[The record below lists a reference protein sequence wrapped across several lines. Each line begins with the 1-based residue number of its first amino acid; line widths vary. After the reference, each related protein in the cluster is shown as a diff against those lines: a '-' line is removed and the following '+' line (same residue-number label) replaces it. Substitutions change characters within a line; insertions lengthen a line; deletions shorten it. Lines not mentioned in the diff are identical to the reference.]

1 MKRSLSK
8 FMILPIL
15 SLATFLMAS
24 SLFALEQ
31 DKLDFMQDYLDFAP
45 YADGAISSEQLS
57 NIDASKITFIDNR
70 NAGLYAKGHIPGA
83 INIEWREI
91 LKRKDEIPND
101 KPVVLYCETGLL
113 SSKAH
118 YMLQLAGF
126 ENVRVL
132 WGGYLVWSARQSF
145 EEAAKHST
153 PE

>member
-1 MKRSLSK
+1 MKNSVLNFFKLS
-8 FMILPIL
+8 IPIL
-15 SLATFLMAS
+15 VVLLIAPN
-24 SLFALEQ
+24 LFALEQ
-31 DKLDFMQDYLDFAP
+31 DKLEFMQDYLDFAT
-45 YADGAISSEQLS
+45 YSDGAISTDQLS
-57 NIDASKITFIDNR
+57 SIDSKEIVFIDNR

-91 LKRKDEIPND
+91 LQRKDEIPND
-101 KPVVLYCETGLL
+101 KPVVMYCETGLL

-145 EEAAKHST
+145 EEAAKHSK